1 MSGAAD
7 RIIFRFRGP
16 IAVQTGGRR
25 ASRDRIAAA
34 AIQPPDDRERHRG
47 VPTTNEETRMEFWP
61 ETGIGGALRRET
73 HYDGRSMLCF
83 SERPPNLAA
92 MFDDLVARF
101 GDRPAIVDDRTLSYR
116 DLDGLVRRI
125 AASLAGRGIGRGD
138 RVALFLGNCWEFL
151 ALTLA
156 CNRIGALLVPIGIR
170 QRRAE
175 LEFLLTNSGAKLLV
189 FEAELADQIPA
200 QAEAPSLVHCF
211 AAHGHAADARPF
223 DDLLSADPADAPMAE
238 MHEDDTAV
246 ILYTSGTTGKP
257 KGAEL
262 THLSILHSAYAFVR
276 AHELT
281 EHDRGLVAVPLSHV
295 TGLVGVSYATLA
307 AGGCVVLMRQAYK
320 TADFLALASRENI
333 TYSILVPAIYT
344 LAAMHPDF
352 DRTDLSAWRIGCFG
366 GAPMPVPTIEMLA
379 KRLPNLQ
386 LRNAYGATETTSPT
400 TIMPQA
406 CWRDHMDSVGQVIP
420 YAHVRVL
427 DADDNEVAPGEPGE
441 LLISGPMVVP
451 RYWQRPDAN
460 AKEFVDGYWRSGDI
474 GSIDS
479 GGFVRVFD
487 RKKDMINRGGF
498 KIFSAEVEN
507 VICGIDGV
515 LETAIIGT
523 PDPVLGER
531 VNAIVVTNEGASLS
545 AREVAD
551 YCAERMSDYKVP
563 ESIIIRTDPLPRNA
577 NGKIQ
582 KTVLREAIADRAA
595 SHSRA

>member
-1 MSGAAD
+1 M
-7 RIIFRFRGP
+7 
-16 IAVQTGGRR
+16 T
-25 ASRDRIAAA
+25 
-34 AIQPPDDRERHRG
+34 
-47 VPTTNEETRMEFWP
+47 FWP
-61 ETGIGGALRRET
+61 EAGIGGALRRET

-83 SERPPNLAA
+83 SERPAHLAA

-101 GDRPAIVDDRTLSYR
+101 GDRPAIVDDRALSYR
-116 DLDGLVRRI
+116 ELDLLMRKI
-125 AASLAGRGIGRGD
+125 AVSLSSLGIGKGD

-151 ALTLA
+151 AVTLA
-156 CNRIGALLVPIGIR
+156 CNRLGVLVVPIGIR

-175 LEFLLTNSGAKLLV
+175 LEFLLNNSGAKVVV
-189 FEAELADQIPA
+189 FEAELAGEIPSA
-200 QAEAPSLVHCF
+200 ADVPQLAHRFV
-211 AAHGHAADARPF
+211 AHGGTEDARPF
-223 DDLLSADPADAPMAE
+223 EDLLAVDPANAPLAQ

-262 THLSILHSAYAFVR
+262 THLSILHSSYAFAR

-295 TGLVGVSYATLA
+295 TGLVGVSYATIA
-307 AGGCVVLMRQAYK
+307 AGGCVVLMRQAFK
-320 TADFLALASRENI
+320 TADFLALAAREQI

-344 LAAMHPDF
+344 LAVMHPDF
-352 DRTDLSAWRIGCFG
+352 DKHDLSAWRIGCFG

-406 CWRDHMDSVGQVIP
+406 YWRDHMDSVGQVIP
-420 YAHVRVL
+420 YAHVHVL

-441 LLISGPMVVP
+441 LLIAGPMVVP

-460 AKEFVDGYWRSGDI
+460 AKEFVNGYWRSGDI
-474 GSIDS
+474 GSIDQD
-479 GGFVRVFD
+479 GFVRVFD

-531 VNAIVVTNEGASLS
+531 VNAIVVTSEGASLNE
-545 AREVAD
+545 RDVAA
-551 YCAERMSDYKVP
+551 YCAARMSDYKVP
-563 ESIIIRTDPLPRNA
+563 ESIIIRSEPLPRNA

-582 KTVLREAIADRAA
+582 KTVLRETIADRAA
-595 SHSRA
+595 SYSGT

>member
-1 MSGAAD
+1 M
-7 RIIFRFRGP
+7 
-16 IAVQTGGRR
+16 T
-25 ASRDRIAAA
+25 
-34 AIQPPDDRERHRG
+34 
-47 VPTTNEETRMEFWP
+47 FWAEP
-61 ETGIGGALRRET
+61 GIGGELRRET
-73 HYDGRSMLCF
+73 HYGDRTMQCF
-83 SERPPNLAA
+83 ADRPPNLAA

-101 GDRPAIVDDRTLSYR
+101 GDRPAIVDDRTLSYS
-116 DLDGLVRRI
+116 DLDVSVRRI
-125 AASLAGRGIGRGD
+125 ATSLGALGLARGD

-151 ALTLA
+151 AVTLA
-156 CNRIGALLVPIGIR
+156 CNRIGALVVPIGTR
-170 QRRAE
+170 QRKAE
-175 LEFLLTNSGAKLLV
+175 LEFLLGNSGAKVLV
-189 FEAELADQIPA
+189 FEAELADQIPSVGN
-200 QAEAPSLVHCF
+200 APELTHRFV
-211 AAHGHAADARPF
+211 AHGDAPGARPF
-223 DDLLSADPADAPMAE
+223 ADLLAAHPAHAPLAAI
-238 MHEDDTAV
+238 HEDDTAV

-262 THLSILHSAYAFVR
+262 THLSILHSAYAFAR

-320 TADFLALASRENI
+320 TPEFLALASRERI
-333 TYSILVPAIYT
+333 TWSILVPAIYT
-344 LAAMHPDF
+344 LVAMSPEF
-352 DRTDLSAWRIGCFG
+352 DRHDLSAWRIGCFG
-366 GAPMPVPTIEMLA
+366 GAPMPVPTIEMLSQ
-379 KRLPNLQ
+379 RLPKLQ

-406 CWRDHMDSVGQVIP
+406 YWRDHMDSVGQVVP
-420 YAHVRVL
+420 YAHVRVV

-441 LLISGPMVVP
+441 LLIAGPMVVP

-460 AKEFVDGYWRSGDI
+460 AKEFVNGYWRSGDI
-474 GSIDS
+474 GSVDAE
-479 GGFVRVFD
+479 GFVRVFD

-531 VNAIVVTNEGASLS
+531 VNAIVVTSDGAHLS
-545 AREVAD
+545 ERDVAA
-551 YCAERMSDYKVP
+551 YCAARMSDYKVP
-563 ESIIIRTDPLPRNA
+563 ESIIIRSEPLPRNA

-582 KTVLREAIADRAA
+582 KTVLRETIADRAA
-595 SHSRA
+595 SYGRG

>member
-1 MSGAAD
+1 MKFWADSGLG
-7 RIIFRFRGP
+7 GP
-16 IAVQTGGRR
+16 
-25 ASRDRIAAA
+25 
-34 AIQPPDDRERHRG
+34 
-47 VPTTNEETRMEFWP
+47 
-61 ETGIGGALRRET
+61 LRRET
-73 HYDGRSMLCF
+73 HYGDRTMLCF
-83 SERPPNLAA
+83 AERPPTLAA

-101 GDRPAIVDDRTLSYR
+101 GDRPAIVDDRTLSYSE
-116 DLDGLVRRI
+116 LDGLVRTI
-125 AASLAGRGIGRGD
+125 AESLNGLGITRGD

-151 ALTLA
+151 AVTLA
-156 CNRIGALLVPIGIR
+156 CNRIGAVLVPIGTR
-170 QRRAE
+170 QRKAE
-175 LEFLLTNSGAKLLV
+175 LEFLLGNSGAKLLV
-189 FEAELADQIPA
+189 FEAELADQIPSA
-200 QAEAPSLVHCF
+200 AEAPELTHRFV
-211 AAHGHAADARPF
+211 AHGSAAGARPF
-223 DDLLSADPADAPMAE
+223 DELLAGAAADLPPAPL
-238 MHEDDTAV
+238 HEDDTAV

-262 THLSILHSAYAFVR
+262 THLSVLHSAYAFAR

-307 AGGCVVLMRQAYK
+307 AGGRVVLMRQAYK
-320 TADFLALASRENI
+320 TPDFLALASREKI

-344 LAAMHPDF
+344 LVAMSPEF
-352 DRTDLSAWRIGCFG
+352 DQHDLSAWRIGCFG
-366 GAPMPVPTIEMLA
+366 GAPMPVPTIEMLS

-420 YAHVRVL
+420 YAHVRVV

-441 LLISGPMVVP
+441 LLIAGPMVVP

-460 AKEFVDGYWRSGDI
+460 AKEFVNGYWRSGDI
-474 GSIDS
+474 GSIDAE
-479 GGFVRVFD
+479 GFVRVFD

-531 VNAIVVTNEGASLS
+531 VNAIVVTSEGASLS
-545 AREVAD
+545 ERDVAA
-551 YCAERMSDYKVP
+551 YCAARMSDYKVP
-563 ESIIIRTDPLPRNA
+563 ESIIIRSEPLPRNA

-582 KTVLREAIADRAA
+582 KIVLRETIADRAA
-595 SHSRA
+595 SYERR

>member
-1 MSGAAD
+1 M
-7 RIIFRFRGP
+7 
-16 IAVQTGGRR
+16 T
-25 ASRDRIAAA
+25 
-34 AIQPPDDRERHRG
+34 
-47 VPTTNEETRMEFWP
+47 FWAEP
-61 ETGIGGALRRET
+61 GIGGELRRET
-73 HYDGRSMLCF
+73 HYGDLTMLCF
-83 SERPPNLAA
+83 ADRPPHLAA

-116 DLDGLVRRI
+116 ELDGVV
-125 AASLAGRGIGRGD
+125 RGIAGSLTSLGIARGD

-151 ALTLA
+151 AVTLA
-156 CNRIGALLVPIGIR
+156 CNRIGALLVPIGTR
-170 QRRAE
+170 QRKAE
-175 LEFLLTNSGAKLLV
+175 LEFLLGNSGARLLV
-189 FEAELADQIPA
+189 FEAELADQIPSA
-200 QAEAPSLVHCF
+200 TEAPELTHRFV
-211 AAHGHAADARPF
+211 AHGSATGARPF
-223 DDLLSADPADAPMAE
+223 DDLLATNAADVAPAPL
-238 MHEDDTAV
+238 HEDDTAV

-262 THLSILHSAYAFVR
+262 THLSILHSAYAFAR
-276 AHELT
+276 AHDLT

-320 TADFLALASRENI
+320 TPDFLAMASRERI

-344 LAAMHPDF
+344 LVAMAPEF
-352 DRTDLSAWRIGCFG
+352 DQHDLSAWRIGCFG
-366 GAPMPVPTIEMLA
+366 GAPMPVPTIEMLS
-379 KRLPNLQ
+379 KRLPQLQ

-420 YAHVRVL
+420 YAQVRVV
-427 DADDNEVAPGEPGE
+427 DADDHEVAPGEPGE
-441 LLISGPMVVP
+441 LLIAGPMVVP

-460 AKEFVDGYWRSGDI
+460 ATEFVDGYWRSGDI
-474 GSIDS
+474 GSVDAE
-479 GGFVRVFD
+479 GFVRVFD

-531 VNAIVVTNEGASLS
+531 VNAIVVTSEGASLNE
-545 AREVAD
+545 RDVAA
-551 YCAERMSDYKVP
+551 YCAARMSDYKVP
-563 ESIIIRTDPLPRNA
+563 ESIIIRSEPLPRNA

-582 KTVLREAIADRAA
+582 KIVLRDTIAERAA
-595 SHSRA
+595 RHGRV

>member
-1 MSGAAD
+1 MK
-7 RIIFRFRGP
+7 
-16 IAVQTGGRR
+16 
-25 ASRDRIAAA
+25 
-34 AIQPPDDRERHRG
+34 
-47 VPTTNEETRMEFWP
+47 FWGDS
-61 ETGIGGALRRET
+61 GIGGPLRRET
-73 HYDGRSMLCF
+73 HYGDRTMLCF
-83 SERPPNLAA
+83 ADRPPTLAA
-92 MFDDLVARF
+92 MFDDLVTRF
-101 GDRPAIVDDRTLSYR
+101 GDRPAISDDITLSYR
-116 DLDGLVRRI
+116 ELDARVRRI
-125 AASLAGRGIGRGD
+125 AAALTGIGVVKGD

-151 ALTLA
+151 GVTLA
-156 CNRIGALLVPIGIR
+156 CNRIGALLVPIGTR

-175 LEFLLTNSGAKLLV
+175 LEFLLTNSGAKVLV
-189 FEAELADQIPA
+189 FEAELSDQIPTG
-200 QAEAPSLVHCF
+200 EDAPSLTHRFV
-211 AAHGHAADARPF
+211 AHGAAEGARTF
-223 DDLLSADPADAPMAE
+223 DELIAADPAAAPLAQ

-262 THLSILHSAYAFVR
+262 THLSILHSAYAFAR

-320 TADFLALASRENI
+320 TADFLALASRERI
-333 TYSILVPAIYT
+333 TWSILVPAIYT
-344 LAAMHPDF
+344 LAAMSPEF
-352 DRTDLSAWRIGCFG
+352 DRYDLSAWRIGCFG

-379 KRLPNLQ
+379 KRLPQLQ
-386 LRNAYGATETTSPT
+386 MRNAYGATETTSPT

-406 CWRDHMDSVGQVIP
+406 CWRDHMDSVGQVVP

-441 LLISGPMVVP
+441 LLIAGPMVVP

-460 AKEFVDGYWRSGDI
+460 AKEFVNGYWRSGDI
-474 GSIDS
+474 GSIDQD
-479 GGFVRVFD
+479 GFVRVFD

-531 VNAIVVTNEGASLS
+531 VNAIVVTTDGATLS
-545 AREVAD
+545 ERDVAA
-551 YCAERMSDYKVP
+551 YCAARMSDYKVP

-582 KTVLREAIADRAA
+582 KTVLRETIAERAA
-595 SHSRA
+595 SYARA

>member
-1 MSGAAD
+1 MK
-7 RIIFRFRGP
+7 
-16 IAVQTGGRR
+16 
-25 ASRDRIAAA
+25 
-34 AIQPPDDRERHRG
+34 
-47 VPTTNEETRMEFWP
+47 FWP
-61 ETGIGGALRRET
+61 DTGIGGELRRET

-83 SERPPNLAA
+83 SERPANLAA

-101 GDRPAIVDDRTLSYR
+101 GDRLAVVDDRTLTYNE
-116 DLDGLVRRI
+116 LDVLVRRVAATLPGLGI
-125 AASLAGRGIGRGD
+125 ARGD
-138 RVALFLGNCWEFL
+138 RVALYLGNCWEFM
-151 ALTLA
+151 AVTLA
-156 CNRIGALLVPIGIR
+156 CNRIGALVVPIGIR

-175 LEFLLTNSGAKLLV
+175 LEFLLGNSGARLLV

-200 QAEAPSLVHCF
+200 QADVPMLAHRFV
-211 AAHGHAADARPF
+211 AHGDADGARRF
-223 DDLLSADPADAPMAE
+223 EDLLAADPADAPMAQ

-262 THLSILHSAYAFVR
+262 THLGILHSAYAFVR

-295 TGLVGVSYATLA
+295 TGLVGVAYATLA

-320 TADFLALASRENI
+320 TTDFLALAARERI
-333 TYSILVPAIYT
+333 TWSILVPAIYT
-344 LAAMHPDF
+344 LAAMAPEF
-352 DRTDLSAWRIGCFG
+352 ERTDLSAWRIGCFG
-366 GAPMPVPTIEMLA
+366 GAPMPVPTIELLA
-379 KRLPNLQ
+379 KRLPGLQ

-427 DADDNEVAPGEPGE
+427 GADDNEVAPGEPGE

-460 AKEFVDGYWRSGDI
+460 TREFAGGYWRSGDI
-474 GSIDS
+474 GSIDKD
-479 GGFVRVFD
+479 GFVRVFD

-507 VICGIDGV
+507 VICGIPGV
-515 LETAIIGT
+515 LESAIIGT

-531 VNAIVVTNEGASLS
+531 VNAIVVTTEGAQLS
-545 AREVAD
+545 ARDIAD
-551 YCAERMSDYKVP
+551 YCAARMSDYKVP
-563 ESIIIRTDPLPRNA
+563 ESIVVRTEPLPRNA

-582 KTVLREAIADRAA
+582 KTLLRETIAERAA
-595 SHSRA
+595 SYNPA

>member
-1 MSGAAD
+1 M
-7 RIIFRFRGP
+7 
-16 IAVQTGGRR
+16 T
-25 ASRDRIAAA
+25 
-34 AIQPPDDRERHRG
+34 
-47 VPTTNEETRMEFWP
+47 FWP
-61 ETGIGGALRRET
+61 DTGIGGALRRET
-73 HYDGRSMLCF
+73 HFGDRSMLCF
-83 SERPPNLAA
+83 ADRPPHLAA

-101 GDRPAIVDDRTLSYR
+101 GDRPAIVDNRVISYR
-116 DLDGLVRRI
+116 ELDELVRRI
-125 AASLAGRGIGRGD
+125 AASLNGLGVRKGD
-138 RVALFLGNCWEFL
+138 RVALFLGNCWESL
-151 ALTLA
+151 AVTLA
-156 CNRIGALLVPIGIR
+156 CNRIGAMVVPIGIR

-175 LEFLLTNSGAKLLV
+175 LEFLLANSGAQVLV
-189 FEAELADQIPA
+189 FDAELADQLPEPA
-200 QAEAPSLVHCF
+200 EQPSLAHRFV
-211 AAHGHAADARPF
+211 AHGETAGVQPF
-223 DDLLSADPADAPMAE
+223 DDLLAASPADAPLAQL
-238 MHEDDTAV
+238 HEDDTAV

-262 THLSILHSAYAFVR
+262 THLSILHSAYAFAR

-295 TGLVGVSYATLA
+295 TGLVGVSYATIA

-320 TADFLALASRENI
+320 TADFLDLAAREKI
-333 TYSILVPAIYT
+333 TFSILVPAIYT
-344 LAAMHPDF
+344 LAAMHPEF
-352 DRTDLSAWRIGCFG
+352 DRFDLSAWRIGCFG

-379 KRLPNLQ
+379 KRLPKLQ

-406 CWRDHMDSVGQVIP
+406 YWRDHMDSVGQVIP

-427 DADDNEVAPGEPGE
+427 DADDNEVGPGEPGE

-460 AKEFVDGYWRSGDI
+460 AKEFVGGYWRSGDI
-474 GSIDS
+474 GSIDAD
-479 GGFVRVFD
+479 GFVRVFD

-507 VICGIDGV
+507 VICGIPGV

-531 VNAIVVTNEGASLS
+531 VNAIVVTCEGATLS
-545 AREVAD
+545 ARDVAD
-551 YCAERMSDYKVP
+551 YCAARMSDYKVP
-563 ESIIIRTDPLPRNA
+563 ESIVIRTTPLPRNA

-582 KTVLREAIADRAA
+582 KTVLRETIAEQAA
-595 SHSRA
+595 SYSRA

>member
-1 MSGAAD
+1 M
-7 RIIFRFRGP
+7 
-16 IAVQTGGRR
+16 T
-25 ASRDRIAAA
+25 
-34 AIQPPDDRERHRG
+34 
-47 VPTTNEETRMEFWP
+47 FWP
-61 ETGIGGALRRET
+61 EPGLGGALRRET
-73 HYDGRSMLCF
+73 HYGDRSMLCF
-83 SERPPNLAA
+83 ADRPASLAA
-92 MFDDLVARF
+92 LFTDIARRF
-101 GDRPAIVDDRTLSYR
+101 PDRPAIVDDRTLSYR
-116 DLDGLVRRI
+116 ELDALAGGI
-125 AASLAGRGIGRGD
+125 AASLSRLGIGKGD

-151 ALTLA
+151 AVTLA
-156 CNRIGALLVPIGIR
+156 CNRMGALVVPIGIR

-175 LEFLLTNSGAKLLV
+175 LQFLLGNSGARVLI
-189 FEAELADQIPA
+189 FEAELASEIPA
-200 QAEAPSLVHCF
+200 PEDVPELAHCYV
-211 AAHGHAADARPF
+211 AHGDAADARPF
-223 DDLLSADPADAPMAE
+223 EDLLAAAPADAPSPAL
-238 MHEDDTAV
+238 HEDDTAV

-262 THLSILHSAYAFVR
+262 THLSILHSAYAFAR

-307 AGGCVVLMRQAYK
+307 VGGCVVLMRQAFK
-320 TADFLALASRENI
+320 TADFLALAGRERI
-333 TYSILVPAIYT
+333 TWSILVPAIYT
-344 LAAMHPDF
+344 LAVMHPDF
-352 DRTDLSAWRIGCFG
+352 AKHDLSAWRIGCFG
-366 GAPMPVPTIEMLA
+366 GAPMPVPTIEALA
-379 KRLPNLQ
+379 AKLPNLQ

-406 CWRDHMDSVGQVIP
+406 YWRDHMDSVGQVVP

-474 GSIDS
+474 GSIDRD
-479 GGFVRVFD
+479 GFVRVFD

-507 VICGIDGV
+507 VICGLDGV
-515 LETAIIGT
+515 IETAIIGT

-545 AREVAD
+545 ERDVAAW
-551 YCAERMSDYKVP
+551 CASRMSDYKVP
-563 ESIIIRTDPLPRNA
+563 ESVIVRSEPLPRNA

-582 KTVLREAIADRAA
+582 KTVLRETLAERAA
-595 SHSRA
+595 SYTGK

>member
-1 MSGAAD
+1 M
-7 RIIFRFRGP
+7 
-16 IAVQTGGRR
+16 T
-25 ASRDRIAAA
+25 
-34 AIQPPDDRERHRG
+34 
-47 VPTTNEETRMEFWP
+47 FWP
-61 ETGIGGALRRET
+61 EAGIGGALRRET

-83 SERPPNLAA
+83 SERPVHLAA

-101 GDRPAIVDDRTLSYR
+101 GDRPAIVDDRALSYR
-116 DLDGLVRRI
+116 QLDLLVRSI
-125 AASLAGRGIGRGD
+125 AAALTELGIGKGD

-151 ALTLA
+151 AVTLA
-156 CNRIGALLVPIGIR
+156 CNRLGVLVVPIGIR

-175 LEFLLTNSGAKLLV
+175 LEFLLNNSGAKMVV
-189 FEAELADQIPA
+189 FEAELAGEIP
-200 QAEAPSLVHCF
+200 F
-211 AAHGHAADARPF
+211 AADVPQLAHRFVAHGTAEGARRF
-223 DDLLSADPADAPMAE
+223 EDLLAADPAAAPLAE

-262 THLSILHSAYAFVR
+262 THLSILHSSYAFAR

-295 TGLVGVSYATLA
+295 TGLVGVSYATIA
-307 AGGCVVLMRQAYK
+307 AGGCVVLMRQAFK
-320 TADFLALASRENI
+320 TADFLALASRERI
-333 TYSILVPAIYT
+333 TWSILVPAIYT
-344 LAAMHPDF
+344 LAVMHPDF
-352 DRTDLSAWRIGCFG
+352 AHYDLSAWRIGCFG
-366 GAPMPVPTIEMLA
+366 GAPMPVPTIEMLS

-441 LLISGPMVVP
+441 LLIAGPMVVP

-460 AKEFVDGYWRSGDI
+460 AREFVNGYWRSGDI
-474 GSIDS
+474 GSIDHD
-479 GGFVRVFD
+479 GFVRVFD

-531 VNAIVVTNEGASLS
+531 VNAIVVTSEGVNLNE
-545 AREVAD
+545 RDVAAW
-551 YCAERMSDYKVP
+551 CAARMSDYKVP

-582 KTVLREAIADRAA
+582 KTVLRETIADRAA
-595 SHSRA
+595 SYARS